1 MYIKEPNRDPV
12 NEGCNNLS
20 EKTLLQE
27 LNRILD
33 QVNNIRER
41 EQRLLEVLKPKVHTQ
56 EK

>member
-33 QVNNIRER
+33 QVNNIRES
-41 EQRLLEVLKPKVHTQ
+41 EQRLLEILKPKAHTQ